1 MVCVLY
7 LNKAVKNKTKLKN
20 KRNCHYSS
28 AFLEVRGERE
38 SSQLTVHSREVVIVQ
53 E

>member
-1 MVCVLY
+1 MVFVLY